1 MYKLK
6 DCKCLIVTLK
16 FHEVNETNSSVLRV
30 NLNFMLNKADYGFK
44 GCFLVN
50 PRVSVTSHR

>member
-16 FHEVNETNSSVLRV
+16 FHEANETNSFFLRV
-30 NLNFMLNKADYGFK
+30 NLNFMLNKADNGFK

-50 PRVSVTSHR
+50 PCVSVISHR